1 MKLDILT
8 IAFTTSIVFITQSI
22 AIFVQYRVN
31 KTYRGIGLWFVGS
44 ILLSLGFIFMMALN
58 IKELRL
64 LAILANPFVILG
76 QIFLYLGIIKFIEV
90 SEVRWITVL
99 YYVSFIVLYF
109 SFIFLKNDVLG
120 RSITV
125 SLFSGLIS
133 LMTAYK
139 LSHRKGKIISNSEN
153 FVTGV
158 LLFYS

>member
-109 SFIFLKNDVLG
+109 SFIFLFNDIYFFLD
-120 RSITV
+120 
-125 SLFSGLIS
+125 L
-133 LMTAYK
+133 
-139 LSHRKGKIISNSEN
+139 NSK
-153 FVTGV
+153 F
-158 LLFYS
+158 

>member
-120 RSITV
+120 RSITSFSIFWINFIND
-125 SLFSGLIS
+125 SL
-133 LMTAYK
+133 
-139 LSHRKGKIISNSEN
+139 
-153 FVTGV
+153 
-158 LLFYS
+158 

>member
-109 SFIFLKNDVLG
+109 SFIFLKN
-120 RSITV
+120 SKWFIC
-125 SLFSGLIS
+125 
-133 LMTAYK
+133 K
-139 LSHRKGKIISNSEN
+139 
-153 FVTGV
+153 
-158 LLFYS
+158 